1 MATSEQLE
9 KHLSLLFPTD
19 FARKLE
25 KKKIAT
31 LESSLR
37 EDENLLALTKCK
49 LGMLAITDTRVI
61 YVGISIQDFP
71 YAQIGSIEHT
81 KAFLGSEISIFIG
94 GRKTIIPGIAKEKV
108 QEISDL
114 IRAQIAAHHKGA
126 NQSPTKGTDVAD
138 QLVKLAALRDQGIL
152 TDEEFAQQKA
162 KLLQ

>member
-1 MATSEQLE
+1 M
-9 KHLSLLFPTD
+9 
-19 FARKLE
+19 
-25 KKKIAT
+25 
-31 LESSLR
+31 
-37 EDENLLALTKCK
+37 LALTKCK
-49 LGMLAITDTRVI
+49 LGILAITDSRVI
-61 YVGISIQDFP
+61 HITVATQDFP
-71 YAQIGSIEHT
+71 YAQIGSIEHM
-81 KAFLGSEISIFIG
+81 KSFLGSDISIFVG

-162 KLLQ
+162 RLLQ